1 MRTSASETNNM
12 AAGVA
17 QFPTGSAE
25 TTRNGEET
33 GQNFDAQVAML
44 LRAVA
49 PKSEQV
55 EKQAELTP
63 VGKPKARKRDRDVGA
78 DANPLGMQWGTMVA
92 DQAKVDVAERNAK
105 ELRTRGERTEPERA
119 GPQETANSGRERVSK
134 ESGDST
140 QSSMVAGATRAESAG
155 KSGDAAQATPVAAM
169 ARQSAAVAATSQ
181 SQQRSE
187 GAKAGN
193 GAAVGGVTATGRN
206 GNVETRVGVQAQAAP
221 AQVTERGHQQTHVVG
236 VGGAKANRG
245 DAFKQLLQAA
255 QPTKRAVEQ
264 QQVTQ
269 VALKALGMALKEGGG
284 EVVMKLAPE
293 ALGQVKVQ
301 LQVRDAAVDAV
312 FTTSTA
318 SARQLLE
325 ARTDSLREALEARGL
340 RVDSIVV
347 DGPSK
352 DAQPITQQLPAK
364 AQDAHTPT
372 SSQGGALGGATDG
385 GMNNGLG
392 GSGGEQQQHAA
403 QDAQRGQAEAAD
415 VALWDFPPAT
425 SVTAAGLEWVA

>member
-1 MRTSASETNNM
+1 MRTSASETNNS

-25 TTRNGEET
+25 TTRNVEET
-33 GQNFDAQVAML
+33 GQNFDAQIAML
-44 LRAVA
+44 LRAVT
-49 PKSEQV
+49 PKSEPA

-63 VGKPKARKRDRDVGA
+63 VGKPKSRKRDRDAGA
-78 DANPLGMQWGTMVA
+78 DANPLGMQWGTLVA
-92 DQAKVDVAERNAK
+92 DQTKVDVAERNAT

-119 GPQETANSGRERVSK
+119 GPHETAKAGRERVSK
-134 ESGDST
+134 ESGESLQLSGVT
-140 QSSMVAGATRAESAG
+140 GETHAERG
-155 KSGDAAQATPVAAM
+155 VKLGDAAQAAPTAAM
-169 ARQSAAVAATSQ
+169 ARHATAVAANSP
-181 SQQRSE
+181 QQRSE
-187 GAKAGN
+187 SAKAGSGVAVGN
-193 GAAVGGVTATGRN
+193 VGAAGRGTAA
-206 GNVETRVGVQAQAAP
+206 ETRVGVQAQAA
-221 AQVTERGHQQTHVVG
+221 AGKANERVQQPTHVAG
-236 VGGAKANRG
+236 VGGAKASRG

-269 VALKALGMALKEGGG
+269 VALKAMGMALKEGGG

-325 ARTDSLREALEARGL
+325 AKKDSLREALEARGL

-352 DAQPITQQLPAK
+352 DAQPITQQLPANE
-364 AQDAHTPT
+364 QDAHTPT

-385 GMNNGLG
+385 GMNNGFG
-392 GSGGEQQQHAA
+392 GSSGEQQQHAA

-415 VALWDFPPAT
+415 DALWDFAPAT
-425 SVTAAGLEWVA
+425 SVTAAGFEWVA